1 MPIVTI
7 DNHNYIARLTKS
19 RLRRF
24 VSVSKR
30 FSLPNGRIDWNL
42 AGIKLAMDNVLPIQC
57 LNPANL
63 SKMYHRLTKPQRIRK
78 GRAGGHSR
86 TKESLGMVRMRELN
100 KKIAETVK

>member
-7 DNHNYIARLTKS
+7 DNNNYVARLPKS
-19 RLRRF
+19 RLRLF

-30 FSLPNGRIDWNL
+30 FSLPNGRIDWKL
-42 AGIKLAMDNVLPIQC
+42 AGIKLAMDNVLPVQC

-78 GRAGGHSR
+78 GRTGGHNR
-86 TKESLGMVRMRELN
+86 AKESLGRTSMRELN
-100 KKIAETVK
+100 RKIAEAVK